1 MDVPSNA
8 LSWVSSSVARDIQI
22 SSVAI
27 IQACLTIALGYS
39 TYLFFFRIRAVF
51 HNSRPAIVFFTLLRL
66 TLSAGV
72 ALQAA
77 APSGAHIGPTQ
88 ECTVVAFKPWAAA
101 GPLIVAFND
110 TLVIFSVSWRL
121 LRDSLADTWGLKL
134 KAIRKGHGVGPV
146 SRVLMKT
153 GQQYYIVTIWINICT
168 AVIILLPSISPT
180 IREIVT
186 YPSVA
191 IINIMASRAFQQ
203 LRIETLNG
211 CVTTF
216 SIEADPSG
224 RGHHNLSTVDIE
236 LQFASPSSLQSPV
249 VSGEASD
256 NPRRSSSSYGWSK
269 TGTLSEA

>member
-1 MDVPSNA
+1 MGAQTQSHPQGTRGRSGVQGPHEDRSTI
-8 LSWVSSSVARDIQI
+8 LYVSPHIARELDKLIPNI
-22 SSVAI
+22 
-27 IQACLTIALGYS
+27 
-39 TYLFFFRIRAVF
+39 FFR
-51 HNSRPAIVFFTLLRL
+51 
-66 TLSAGV
+66 
-72 ALQAA
+72 
-77 APSGAHIGPTQ
+77 
-88 ECTVVAFKPWAAA
+88 
-101 GPLIVAFND
+101 
-110 TLVIFSVSWRL
+110 
-121 LRDSLADTWGLKL
+121 
-134 KAIRKGHGVGPV
+134 
-146 SRVLMKT
+146 
-153 GQQYYIVTIWINICT
+153 VTIWINICT